1 MSNISG
7 DEGSLSSAN
16 TVEEVHQESEQ
27 QQPQN
32 RHGSSSGACNTNS
45 STSQQQQQQST
56 KKKRNLPGT
65 PGKYS
70 TLSFTFYVANQ
81 V

>member
-7 DEGSLSSAN
+7 DEGSFSSGN
-16 TVEEVHQESEQ
+16 NGEEVHQESQHQHQ
-27 QQPQN
+27 QSQL
-32 RHGSSSGACNTNS
+32 HDSSSGPSGACNSNASTN
-45 STSQQQQQQST
+45 QQQT

-70 TLSFTFYVANQ
+70 AASTSIFVSIP
-81 V
+81 